1 MSYCHVC
8 HLVDWV
14 TTLATID
21 VVVKDKVSHNR
32 YTLLCAHCSP
42 WPQQTSEATAF
53 RSVGLYRDA
62 CAKDSHFVGHHT
74 IVNEVDA
81 VRNFNGTS
89 RSPNTITTPKNA
101 TMPGFL
107 YPARFTLPPVAKFR
121 RSWAHFVP
129 PVRAIPTNPLSSQS
143 IQNWWNQGVP
153 KVKVH
158 DTIICYA
165 FKPPQNPLAPS
176 K

>member
-1 MSYCHVC
+1 LTKTYQLMSYCHVC

-107 YPARFTLPPVAKFR
+107 YPARFMLPPLLNSDVPGLILYPP
-121 RSWAHFVP
+121 FVRFQRTP
-129 PVRAIPTNPLSSQS
+129 FHPNPYR
-143 IQNWWNQGVP
+143 IGGT
-153 KVKVH
+153 KGYRK
-158 DTIICYA
+158 
-165 FKPPQNPLAPS
+165 
-176 K
+176 